1 MERWFLLMIPYK
13 VILSILSVLLIIL
26 VLNLGGNAFWVGL
39 VGTLSTLGTMLGSLY
54 FGKKTFQTFFKFKFF
69 FYTFLGFTVFLLLL
83 YLVQNLIF
91 TLLLTFLIWFL
102 QCSFFFGAYAL
113 ISERKNKTKE
123 AMGKLEKIG
132 GFAWVGGTF
141 VGFCLSSFFDLQ
153 TILFILFLISLISF
167 LSLPIFLSKRIIDE
181 MTQEFL
187 KEVGVFEKNFERVF
201 LRIPHLHTLI
211 SHPYHFKFIEIVPTK
226 HLKFHLGFFFLF
238 IAIGLLFS
246 QYVNF
251 MKTNGLSTN
260 LIFLITLISSTLSAI
275 FYEIAAHTKNEYD
288 TFRKILF
295 LRTFIFLLL
304 AFCAFNLIPLFPTLI
319 TFEILIGI
327 TWAYLYINSYYF
339 ILKLARNE
347 IGVKS
352 FFENLGYILGSF
364 LSGIIVLSFG
374 FSINFLTASIL
385 IFLAFIYFSLL
396 KHHSRFHVEKV

>member
-1 MERWFLLMIPYK
+1 MERWFWLMVPYK
-13 VILSILSVLLIIL
+13 LILSILSVLLIIL

-39 VGTLSTLGTMLGSLY
+39 VSVSSTLGTMLGSLY
-54 FGKKTFQTFFKFKFF
+54 FGKRAFQTFFKFKFF
-69 FYTFLGFTVFLLLL
+69 FYTFLGFTICLLLL

-91 TLLLTFLIWFL
+91 TLLLTFLIWFI

-113 ISERKNKTKE
+113 ISEKRDGVKK

-141 VGFCLSSFFDLQ
+141 VGFCLSSFFNLP
-153 TILFILFLISLISF
+153 TILFILFLISLMSF

-181 MTQEFL
+181 VTKEFL
-187 KEVGVFEKNFERVF
+187 KEVGSFEKRFGRILE
-201 LRIPHLHTLI
+201 IPHLHTLT
-211 SHPYHFKFIEIVPTK
+211 SHPYHFKFIELLPPK
-226 HLKFHLGFFFLF
+226 HLKFHLGFFLLF

-251 MKTNGLSTN
+251 MKSKGLNTN
-260 LIFLITLISSTLSAI
+260 LIFLITSISSTLSAI
-275 FYEIAAHTKNEYD
+275 FYEIATHPRNEYD

-304 AFCAFNLIPLFPTLI
+304 ALCAFNLTPLFPTLI

-327 TWAYLYINSYYF
+327 SWAYLYINSYYF
-339 ILKLARNE
+339 ILKLAKKE

-364 LSGIIVLSFG
+364 LSGIIVLNLG
-374 FSINFLTASIL
+374 FAFNFLAASIL

-396 KHHSRFHVEKV
+396 KHHSRFRAEKV